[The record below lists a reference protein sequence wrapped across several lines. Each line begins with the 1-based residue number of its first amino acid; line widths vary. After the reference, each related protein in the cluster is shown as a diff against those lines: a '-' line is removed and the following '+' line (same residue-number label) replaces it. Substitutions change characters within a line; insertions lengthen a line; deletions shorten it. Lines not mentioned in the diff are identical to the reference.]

1 MELFVLLLKFVKGYS
16 SDRPFYL
23 QNLFATAPTWA
34 ALYQLGQSTAKYK
47 ARQKTENGKFS
58 ACGCFSPSPFCVR

>member
-1 MELFVLLLKFVKGYS
+1 MELFVLLLKSVKGYS

-23 QNLFATAPTWA
+23 QNLFAA

-58 ACGCFSPSPFCVR
+58 ACGCFRPSPFCVR